1 MEVWKKIKGYDYYE
15 VSNNG
20 NVKSNHKRSKD
31 KPLLNL
37 RVTKKGYRRV
47 KLSKNGKE
55 KMFLVH
61 RLVAEAFIP
70 NPKNKPFVNHKNGLK
85 NDNNL
90 NNLEW
95 VTAKENSVHAVI
107 NKLNNPLRGENNGN
121 SKLDVLKVI
130 DIRTKYDGKKHTFK
144 SLSKEYNVSKTLIGS
159 IVNKKI
165 WKHI

>member
-1 MEVWKKIKGYDYYE
+1 
-15 VSNNG
+15 
-20 NVKSNHKRSKD
+20 
-31 KPLLNL
+31 
-37 RVTKKGYRRV
+37 
-47 KLSKNGKE
+47 
-55 KMFLVH
+55 MFLVH